1 MLNRITDFLA
11 HYRGLPTLAG
21 MGLILINLV
30 FQFLPEM
37 GWLRESN
44 LFLHLGVLLSLAGIL
59 MANAL

>member
-11 HYRGLPTLAG
+11 RYRGLPTLIG
-21 MGLILINLV
+21 MGLILVNLV
-30 FQFLPEM
+30 LQFFPNL

-44 LFLHLGVLLSLAGIL
+44 LFLHLGVLLSFAGIL